1 MTIHE
6 WCDMTNS
13 KSFPRHVLAHPSKQ
27 QRPLSGQSQSGSPER
42 RFDKSFNLKHLLKNG
57 QQNRTFLPTDQ
68 QLDLALP
75 H

>member
-1 MTIHE
+1 
-6 WCDMTNS
+6 MTNR

-42 RFDKSFNLKHLLKNG
+42 RFDKSFNLKHLLKKKG
-57 QQNRTFLPTDQ
+57 QQNRKFLPTDQ